1 MQSNRALKKHFR
13 TLNRRFFDGE
23 LPDNVCV
30 RWMDD
35 GDLDEDIKCEDRF
48 NGFCHKT
55 KEHPHCGVIVLNQEL
70 KKDKGHLLS
79 VLAHEC
85 IHVLLQYRDDHGPA
99 FERERLK
106 LSDKGFFRKSAV
118 LEGLTLF

>member
-1 MQSNRALKKHFR
+1 MQSNRALKKWYR
-13 TLNRRFFDGE
+13 GINKRFFNNE

-35 GDLDEDIKCEDRF
+35 SDLEEDEQCEENY
-48 NGFCHKT
+48 NGFCFAEKQGR
-55 KEHPHCGVIVLNQEL
+55 HCAVIVLNTEL
-70 KKDKGHLLS
+70 KKDKGRLLS
-79 VLAHEC
+79 VLAHEMV
-85 IHVLLQYRDDHGPA
+85 HVKLNFKDSHGPA

-106 LSDKGFFRKSAV
+106 LSDKGFFRKSTV